1 MKIEH
6 VALNVT
12 QPLDMSRWYV
22 EHLGFTVKRRY
33 MEAPWGH
40 FLADSSDKVML
51 ELYGNTDVPR
61 LDLPNVAPPALHF
74 AFTSSNVDT
83 DVKRLQAA
91 GATLVSG
98 PESASNGDR
107 LAMLRDPWGV
117 CIQLVSRSQ
126 PMV

>member
-1 MKIEH
+1 MRIEH

-12 QPLDMSRWYV
+12 QPLEMSRWYV

-40 FLADSSDKVML
+40 FLADSSGKVML
-51 ELYGNTDVPR
+51 ELYGNTEVPR
-61 LDLPNVAPPALHF
+61 LDLAAVAPPALHF
-74 AFTSSNVDT
+74 AFTSTDVDA

-98 PESASNGDR
+98 PESAPNADR

-117 CIQLVSRSQ
+117 CLQLVSRSQ